1 MLHEKTMKETEGTG
15 VRPGQVIDADAVQ
28 AAASR
33 IRNNKPQREIII
45 AEEQEIVV

>member
-1 MLHEKTMKETEGTG
+1 MLHEKTMKETEGPG

-28 AAASR
+28 AATSR
-33 IRNNKPQREIII
+33 IRNRPQREIII